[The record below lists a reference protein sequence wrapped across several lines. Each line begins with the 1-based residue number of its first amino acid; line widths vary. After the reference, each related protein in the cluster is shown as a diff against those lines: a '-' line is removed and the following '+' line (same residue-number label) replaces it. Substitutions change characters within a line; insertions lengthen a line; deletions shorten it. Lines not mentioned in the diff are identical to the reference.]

1 MGCGRFGTAHA
12 LYRIVMQQL
21 IETRESKL
29 APTRTRSEA
38 RELLEGLRTVYQS
51 LSVADRTLVQSMVR
65 QMERAQ
71 AMQELQ

>member
-1 MGCGRFGTAHA
+1 
-12 LYRIVMQQL
+12 MQQL